1 MFNMN
6 LASSFSCSAF
16 QILLLLFSLS
26 LQCLSIA
33 ACSCPRNS
41 FKSSVNNVCC
51 DYCSPGSFMKK
62 ECEGPSKPTQCERC
76 PGNSFTSKPNN
87 DILCKSC
94 RKECGSGKVL
104 KANCTNTA
112 DSLCHCPPGKFW
124 DNLLLQCSSCTKCD
138 PGQQMI
144 VECQEEKNRVCET
157 CEKVSFLKP
166 RTS

>member
-1 MFNMN
+1 
-6 LASSFSCSAF
+6 
-16 QILLLLFSLS
+16 
-26 LQCLSIA
+26 
-33 ACSCPRNS
+33 
-41 FKSSVNNVCC
+41 
-51 DYCSPGSFMKK
+51 MKK
-62 ECEGPSKPTQCERC
+62 ECEGSSKPTQCERC
-76 PGNSFTSKPNN
+76 PANSFTSQPNN
-87 DILCKSC
+87 DNFCKPC

-157 CEKVSFLKP
+157 CEKVSFLNQEHPK
-166 RTS
+166 SQALSLE